1 MPLPLKPS
9 ALTHRLFSYEAHGTI
24 EGRTL
29 KTRREFVSRVPGQ
42 VCAPDLEAEIMG
54 PLKTVAENLTNTR
67 LPFANIESRVAVAA
81 PPDPE
86 RMSTLLAN

>member
-1 MPLPLKPS
+1 
-9 ALTHRLFSYEAHGTI
+9 
-24 EGRTL
+24 L